1 VGRAGDVLKPR
12 SVFVRGIGVLLPDG
26 RITAG
31 DAVAA
36 GLCDA
41 DQIAYS
47 GLVSVAAGDGTSGV
61 DMAVRAGRRALSDAG
76 IGPGDVDLLV
86 HATML
91 PEGPDGWSPAGY
103 VLRELGC
110 GPRPG
115 HEVRQGCNGMFAALE
130 LAAGWLAMSGSP
142 ATALLTTALRGESP
156 IMDRW
161 RSAGFGM
168 YTGDAGCALVLGRDH
183 GLARVDA
190 VCSATF
196 PELEGLHR
204 GGTPPSEE
212 TAGHGLVDVATR
224 SAEFVAGAGYDPL
237 DLRRMFA
244 SMYFSVA
251 RRALAE
257 AGTAPGELARVIFVN
272 AGAPAVDAGV
282 MQPLG
287 LPMGLSTWDF
297 GRTVGHLGACDQ
309 VVSLHHLLAT
319 HQLSAGD
326 RVLMVGGTQG
336 YNAASAVLT
345 ITDGPA
351 R

>member
-1 VGRAGDVLKPR
+1 MKPHGL
-12 SVFVRGIGVLLPDG
+12 FLRGIGVHLPEG
-26 RITAG
+26 RITA
-31 DAVAA
+31 DEAVAA
-36 GLCDA
+36 GYCGA
-41 DQIAYS
+41 EQIAHS
-47 GLVSVAAGDGTSGV
+47 GLLSVAAGDGTSGV
-61 DMAVRAGRRALSDAG
+61 DMAVAAGREALSDADVK
-76 IGPGDVDLLV
+76 PGDLDLLV

-110 GPRPG
+110 DPGPC
-115 HEVRQGCNGMFAALE
+115 HEVRQGCNGMFAAME
-130 LAAGWLAMSGSP
+130 LAAGWLALSEHA

-156 IMDRW
+156 LMDRW

-168 YTGDAGCALVLGRDH
+168 HVGDAGCAVLLGREH
-183 GLARVDA
+183 GIARVDA
-190 VCSATF
+190 VCSTTF

-204 GGTPPSEE
+204 GAAPPSEE
-212 TAGHGLVDVATR
+212 TAVRDGPIDVVTR
-224 SAEFVAGAGYDPL
+224 SGEFVAAAGYDPFE
-237 DLRRMFA
+237 LRRMFTA
-244 SMYFSVA
+244 MYFSAA
-251 RRALAE
+251 RQAMAE
-257 AGTAPGELARVIFVN
+257 AEVDAGELARVVFVN
-272 AGAPAVDAGV
+272 AGAPFVDLGI

-287 LPMGLSTWDF
+287 LPMAKSTWDF

-319 HQLSAGD
+319 GQLSAGD

-345 ITDGPA
+345 VTTE